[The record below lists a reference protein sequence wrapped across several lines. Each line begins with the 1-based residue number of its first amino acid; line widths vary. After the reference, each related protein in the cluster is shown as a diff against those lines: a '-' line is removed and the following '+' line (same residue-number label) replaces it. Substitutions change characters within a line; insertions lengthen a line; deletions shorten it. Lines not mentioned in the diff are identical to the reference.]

1 MNQYPL
7 WKNLLIL
14 AALVIGLVYTLPN
27 FYGESPAGAGVAA
40 TPGVKADSA
49 LMGGWKLR

>member
-14 AALVIGLVYTLPN
+14 VAFILGLVYTLPN
-27 FYGESPAGAGVAA
+27 LYGESP
-40 TPGVKADSA
+40 
-49 LMGGWKLR
+49 GGTGIAIAFRH